1 MILNHKQKIDDENRL
16 LKIKSL
22 LDFFIGIFKIKT
34 FMIKNEK
41 I

>member
-1 MILNHKQKIDDENRL
+1 MKIDYIEN
-16 LKIKSL
+16 KIKSL